1 MLLDWEL
8 PEAALALRKLKAP
21 LLALYTGDWSEV
33 EDAARQAGFAG
44 CISKPL
50 FRSGLYYGLRRY
62 VQDSAEPLPAQEEP
76 ADFTGKRVLLAEDNE
91 LNYEIASELLQE
103 LGMEVDWAQDGQV
116 CVEKF
121 MQSPPDWYDIVLM
134 DLRMPQMSGFE
145 AARAIRFMSREDAGR
160 IPIIAV
166 SADAF
171 YDDIQRCLDSGMD
184 AHTAKPID
192 MGEVSRLMSK
202 YLRQRHGQ

>member
-1 MLLDWEL
+1 
-8 PEAALALRKLKAP
+8 
-21 LLALYTGDWSEV
+21 
-33 EDAARQAGFAG
+33 
-44 CISKPL
+44 
-50 FRSGLYYGLRRY
+50 
-62 VQDSAEPLPAQEEP
+62 
-76 ADFTGKRVLLAEDNE
+76 
-91 LNYEIASELLQE
+91 
-103 LGMEVDWAQDGQV
+103 MEVDWAQDGQV

>member
-1 MLLDWEL
+1 M
-8 PEAALALRKLKAP
+8 
-21 LLALYTGDWSEV
+21 

-44 CISKPL
+44 CISMPL

-62 VQDSAEPLPAQEEP
+62 VQEVPVELAPAQEEL
-76 ADFTGKRVLLAEDNE
+76 ADFAGKRVLLAEDNE

-121 MQSPPDWYDIVLM
+121 LQSQPDWYDIVLM
-134 DLRMPQMSGFE
+134 DLRMPQMTGFE
-145 AARAIRFMSREDAGR
+145 AARAIRHMSREDAGR

-171 YDDIQRCLDSGMD
+171 YDDIQRCLDSGMN
-184 AHTAKPID
+184 AHTPKPMDI
-192 MGEVSRLMSK
+192 GEVSRLMSK
-202 YLRQRHGQ
+202 YLKEPNRT